1 MLKTPLIIN
10 GWLVQAT
17 LKFLSM
23 ESPNLCD
30 YLAPTRS
37 NPPVKSVYR
46 DDRQSLLAS
55 YELIISH
62 GEAFAIYS
70 SLEISR
76 QKFGNNRAFEGMHLH
91 TMAELWRDYVDK
103 LENAPV
109 EQRMAN

>member
-30 YLAPTRS
+30 YLAPTRD

-70 SLEISR
+70 SVFNPAAA
-76 QKFGNNRAFEGMHLH
+76 QA
-91 TMAELWRDYVDK
+91 VP
-103 LENAPV
+103 APDRV
-109 EQRMAN
+109 GKARWPSGK